1 VSTTTSKSAA
11 QTSRTVE
18 VDFLY
23 LDLATCSRCRTSDD
37 ALDAAV
43 EILRP
48 VLDSLGTSV
57 EVRKTLVDEGV
68 KDYLKDKRLLLVL
81 DNFEQVLEAAPLAG
95 ELLSAPVSRSSPP
108 AAYRS
113 GSTASTSTRCRRSR
127 SLTRRGYPA
136 SRPSPSTRRSG
147 SS

>member
-95 ELLSAPVSRSSPP
+95 ELLSAPRLKVLTTSRIPLGVSWPWQK
-108 AAYRS
+108 
-113 GSTASTSTRCRRSR
+113 
-127 SLTRRGYPA
+127 
-136 SRPSPSTRRSG
+136 RPSPS
-147 SS
+147 